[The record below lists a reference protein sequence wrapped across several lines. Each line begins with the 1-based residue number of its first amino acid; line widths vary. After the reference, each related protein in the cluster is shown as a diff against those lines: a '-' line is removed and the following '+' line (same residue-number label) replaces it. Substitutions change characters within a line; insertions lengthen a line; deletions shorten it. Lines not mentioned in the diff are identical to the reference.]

1 MALSPAQL
9 RELIAV
15 GERLQAAPHGARS
28 AMMDAEA
35 ARLGVSVNTLYVRLK
50 QAGYTSGRKRRAD
63 AGTSC
68 VAPEE
73 ALTVAALKRATTRAN
88 GKVLLSDESVLEI
101 ARENG
106 VVRAERI
113 DVATGEVIPASLS
126 TLRRAVRRLG
136 ATTRQLQA
144 PKPHVRM
151 ATPHPNHT
159 WQIDASVCVLY
170 YLPTGKLAVA
180 EADEFYKNKP
190 TANAKV
196 KDTVIRY
203 IATDHYS
210 GAFYVRYHLGGET
223 AIDLANF
230 VIEAIQRKGDPARE
244 PFCGVP
250 LQILVDPGQANISH
264 AARALMRRLLVRL
277 LVHKPRNARA
287 KGQVEKHHDLVERD
301 FEGRLTFT
309 SGINDVES
317 LNAAA
322 QKWMRHFNAT
332 RIHGR
337 HGHTRYAMW
346 QTITA
351 DVLRIPPA
359 PEVCRELMTGEPE
372 TRVVSGNLTVS
383 FAIRG
388 HKAADFDVRH
398 VPGAAPGERLL
409 VAVNP
414 YRSPEQIVS
423 VIEDEDGREQFI
435 PCDRVVE
442 DIAGFREGSP
452 VFGERFEAM
461 PDTDADTLR
470 KAMDKAAW
478 GGITEQDVE
487 RARRSRQAAFEGEID
502 AFSYLDATPRGAFM
516 QRPGT
521 PLEVSAN
528 VEEVPLTQLE
538 MLMAFCAQGI
548 TDPALPAWLAET
560 APEGEVESKLPA
572 LIARWQGRTS
582 TAAALRLVG

>member
-1 MALSPAQL
+1 MALSPAQV
-9 RELIAV
+9 RELISI

-28 AMMDAEA
+28 QLAETEA
-35 ARLGVSVNTLYVRLK
+35 QRLNISVNTLYVRLK
-50 QAGYTSGRKRRAD
+50 QAGFSSGRKRRAD

-73 ALTVAALKRATTRAN
+73 ALTVAAMKRATTRAN

-113 DVATGEVIPASLS
+113 DMATGEVIPASIS
-126 TLRRAVRRLG
+126 TLRRAVRRMG

-144 PKPHVRM
+144 PSPHIRM

-159 WQIDASVCVLY
+159 WQIDASICVLY

-190 TANAKV
+190 NANAKV

-210 GAFYVRYHLGGET
+210 GAFHLRYHLGGET
-223 AIDLANF
+223 AIDLAGF
-230 VIEAIQRKGDPARE
+230 VIDAIQRKADTSRE

-264 AARALMRRLLVRL
+264 AAKSLFRRLLVRL

-301 FEGRLTFT
+301 FEGRLPFT

-322 QKWMRHFNAT
+322 QRWMRHFNAT

-351 DVLRIPPA
+351 DVLRIPPT

-372 TRVVSGNLTVS
+372 TRVVSGNMTVS
-383 FAIRG
+383 YAIRG
-388 HKAADFDVRH
+388 VGSNEFDVRH
-398 VPGAAPGERLL
+398 VPGAAPGERIL
-409 VAVNP
+409 VALNP
-414 YRSPEQIVS
+414 YRSPEQIVA
-423 VIEDEDGREQFI
+423 VIEDAEGREQFV
-435 PCDRVVE
+435 PCDRVVL
-442 DIAGFREGSP
+442 DDAGFVAGAP

-461 PDTDADTLR
+461 PDTSADKLR
-470 KAMDKAAW
+470 KAMDQAAW
-478 GGITEQDVE
+478 GGTTEQDVE

-502 AFSYLDATPRGAFM
+502 AFSYLDSTSRGAFM

-521 PLEVSAN
+521 PLEVQAR
-528 VEEVPLTQLE
+528 VEETPLTQLE
-538 MLMAFCAQGI
+538 MLMAFRSQGI
-548 TDPALPAWLAET
+548 TDPALPAWLQEQVPDGV
-560 APEGEVESKLPA
+560 PESELPA
-572 LIARWQGRTS
+572 LTEQWKRRTGP
-582 TAAALRLVG
+582 LRLVG